1 MGEVRLEVTDALGR
15 RVVPITKPEFAIGRR
30 ETNDLRLAGSEV
42 SRDHAQIVNAD
53 KKYVI
58 KDRDSRYGTFVN
70 GEQITGDRQL
80 AHGDRIRLGRTGGA
94 EMLFLIDATAPPA
107 AIEKS
112 TTTAIGDLRQI
123 TALLEGLRALGSGR
137 VLDDVLA
144 LVLNSAIEVSG
155 AERGFIMLEGAG
167 EQLEFKMG
175 RGRGRTTLSGGSFA
189 TSRKIP
195 EEVFRTGEPRLVA
208 DLLDGELKDVH
219 MGTVALGIRNVLCVP
234 LKLVRY
240 LDRADAAE
248 EERRIGVLYLD
259 SREKGILLSS
269 STKTALET
277 FATEAAVAIENARLY
292 RETMEKARLEQ
303 EMRIAAEIQQ
313 ALLPK
318 MARDAAYFTAAAASL
333 PCRSIGGDFYDYV
346 DLPDGAVGFVLGDVA
361 GKGPPAALLS
371 AMMQG
376 MFAAQ
381 AARSEPPST
390 TISRVNLALYRRG
403 IESRFV
409 TLMYGALE
417 DNGQVDLLQRRPQS
431 AADHQRQGGQ
441 RPPSGMRRP
450 DCRPVRGC
458 AVRRG
463 NGDAL
468 TWRLADRLQRRRVGG
483 ALRRRGRVRGRADR
497 RRCVQQNAT
506 QQPQQMLES
515 LFADVRQ
522 FAVGAAQS
530 DDITAMVLRYRRLI
544 VRAQRSPGRPRSVA
558 IAVAALAGCS
568 GSRCGTASTT

>member
-1 MGEVRLEVTDALGR
+1 MAEARLEVTDALGR
-15 RVVPITKPEFAIGRR
+15 RVVPIVKAPFEIGRR

-42 SRDHAQIVNAD
+42 SRDHALIENENA
-53 KKYVI
+53 KFI
-58 KDRDSRYGTFVN
+58 LRDRNSRYGTFVN
-70 GEQITGDRQL
+70 GEQITEKTL
-80 AHGDRIRLGRTGGA
+80 AHGDRVRLGRTGGA
-94 EMLFLIDATAPPA
+94 EMVFLTEAADAPP

-144 LVLNSAIEVSG
+144 LVLNSAIDVSG
-155 AERGFIMLEGAG
+155 AERGFIMLEGATR
-167 EQLEFKMG
+167 ELEFKMG
-175 RGRGRTTLSGGSFA
+175 RGRGRVTLSGGSFA

-208 DLLDGELKDVH
+208 DLLDGELANVH

-240 LDRADAAE
+240 VDKVEEGDAD
-248 EERRIGVLYLD
+248 RRIGVLYLD
-259 SREKGILLSS
+259 SREKGLLMSS
-269 STKTALET
+269 STRTALET

-292 RETMEKARLEQ
+292 RETMEKAKLEQ

-318 MARDAAYFTAAAASL
+318 MARDAPYFTAAAASL

-346 DLPDGAVGFVLGDVA
+346 DLPDRALGFVLGDVA

-417 DNGQVDLLQRRPQS
+417 QSGQLTYCNAGHNPPLVIS
-431 AADHQRQGGQ
+431 AAGDN
-441 RPPSGMRRP
+441 
-450 DCRPVRGC
+450 
-458 AVRRG
+458 VRRLECG
-463 NGDAL
+463 GPIVGLFEGATYDEETVVLSPGDWLIVFSDGVSEAL
-468 TWRLADRLQRRRVGG
+468 SAEGDEYGDERIVA
-483 ALRRRGRVRGRADR
+483 
-497 RRCVQQNAT
+497 CVQQNASAA
-506 QQPQQMLES
+506 PQQLLEA

-522 FAVGAAQS
+522 FAHGAAQS
-530 DDITAMVLRYRRLI
+530 DDITAMVLRYR
-544 VRAQRSPGRPRSVA
+544 G
-558 IAVAALAGCS
+558 
-568 GSRCGTASTT
+568 